1 MTLSK
6 LATELVAEAAQRQ
19 LTVATAESLTGGLV
33 ASSLTSVAGASAVFR
48 GGVVS
53 YATEVKRELLGVDGD
68 LLAAVGA
75 VDGQVAGVMAERARV
90 VTGTDGRDT
99 DIGIA
104 TTGVAGPD
112 TQDGHPVGEVFVAV
126 ATKSVT
132 RVERFEFSGS
142 RNEIRTSA
150 AAAAIELALEV
161 VRES

>member
-75 VDGQVAGVMAERARV
+75 VDGQVVGVMAKRARV

-132 RVERFEFSGS
+132 RVERFEFSGG

-150 AAAAIELALEV
+150 ATAAIELALEV